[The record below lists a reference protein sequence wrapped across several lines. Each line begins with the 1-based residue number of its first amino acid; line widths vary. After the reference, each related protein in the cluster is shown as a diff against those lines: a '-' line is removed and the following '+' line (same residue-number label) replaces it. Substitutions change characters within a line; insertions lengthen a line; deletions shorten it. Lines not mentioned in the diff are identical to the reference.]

1 MQFAHFSANLQQ
13 NYNGLWYLTL
23 RMIKTRVKPGFF
35 IGKPEKTRNPGFLTD
50 RAKQQPYKLGRKTF
64 TTFVQKIE
72 VLDGVYFIGHHNFSI
87 APLSALMTLKHVLL
101 TLSKISSK
109 LLPSVSIVTQFESSW
124 NFL

>member
-50 RAKQQPYKLGRKTF
+50 RAKQQPYSHSLQRRPA
-64 TTFVQKIE
+64 I
-72 VLDGVYFIGHHNFSI
+72 HFSR
-87 APLSALMTLKHVLL
+87 LWFSGM
-101 TLSKISSK
+101 
-109 LLPSVSIVTQFESSW
+109 
-124 NFL
+124 

>member
-50 RAKQQPYKLGRKTF
+50 RAKQQPY
-64 TTFVQKIE
+64 I
-72 VLDGVYFIGHHNFSI
+72 
-87 APLSALMTLKHVLL
+87 
-101 TLSKISSK
+101 
-109 LLPSVSIVTQFESSW
+109 LLPSKRKKKPVIQVIYD
-124 NFL
+124 LL